1 MSATLEQFANY
12 LLAHGEE
19 GLSPVDKRLL
29 ERLAAAAPIS
39 RDSASDFHEQLTFGQ
54 RMADRVA
61 AFGGSWTFIGIFFA
75 CLVAWVVLNAIL
87 LAHIGGAFDPYP
99 YILLNLFLSML
110 AALQAPIIMM
120 SQNRQA
126 AHDRLDAALDYQVN
140 LKAELEIA
148 RLHERLDELRAGDL
162 HVLLEAIL
170 ARVAAQSPCDP
181 SSTKPFGDPT

>member
-1 MSATLEQFANY
+1 MSATLEQFASY
-12 LLAHGEE
+12 LLAHGED
-19 GLSPVDKRLL
+19 GLSPVDRRLL
-29 ERLAAAAPIS
+29 ERLAAAAPVS

-61 AFGGSWTFIGIFFA
+61 TFGGSWTFIGIFFA
-75 CLVAWVVLNAIL
+75 CLVAWVVLNSVL
-87 LAHIGGAFDPYP
+87 LVRIGGVFDPYP
-99 YILLNLFLSML
+99 YILLNLFLSMI

-148 RLHERLDELRAGDL
+148 RLHERLNELRVGEL
-162 HVLLEAIL
+162 HALLETIL
-170 ARVAAQSPCDP
+170 RNVERSEPTARHADMTAGNR
-181 SSTKPFGDPT
+181 T

>member
-1 MSATLEQFANY
+1 MTATLEAFANY
-12 LLAHGEE
+12 LLAHGEA
-19 GLSPVDKRLL
+19 GLSPVDRRLL
-29 ERLAAAAPIS
+29 ERLAAAAPVS
-39 RDSASDFHEQLTFGQ
+39 RDSARDFHEQLTFGQ

-75 CLVAWVVLNAIL
+75 CLVAWVTLNSIL
-87 LAHIGGAFDPYP
+87 LVRVGGVFDPYP
-99 YILLNLFLSML
+99 YILLNLFLSMI

-148 RLHERLDELRAGDL
+148 RLHERLDELRAGEL
-162 HVLLEAIL
+162 HALLEAIL
-170 ARVAAQSPCDP
+170 AKVDAPRPQ
-181 SSTKPFGDPT
+181 